1 MVVQALHLPESA
13 DDAAARAAGGAWI
26 MAGGTLVMPAVTS
39 GDIPS
44 RWGPA
49 PEIVGLSRAGL
60 SEITA
65 AAGTVRIGAAAT
77 LATVAEHPA
86 LTFLTP
92 AVASIGSPTLRQQAT
107 VGGNLFAPSPY
118 GDLAVCLLALDATC
132 DVAGAGD
139 PLPVGD
145 VIAGSGGRLP
155 AGGLV
160 TAVTL
165 TPPAAGTWHYRK
177 AMRRRQNSAAVVTVA
192 AVVALADGVV
202 SSVRIALGGVAPR
215 PVRAAAAEAALLGRP
230 LEPGVVAA
238 AADAARAD
246 AAPADD
252 AYASAWYRD
261 RVLPVHLRRALLG

>member
-13 DDAAARAAGGAWI
+13 DAAAARAAGGAWI
-26 MAGGTLVMPAVTS
+26 MAGGTLVMPAVSS
-39 GDIPS
+39 GDVL
-44 RWGPA
+44 A

-65 AAGTVRIGAAAT
+65 AIGTVRIGAATT

-86 LTFLTP
+86 LAFLVP
-92 AVASIGSPTLRQQAT
+92 AVTSIGSPTLRRHAT

-118 GDLAVCLLALDATC
+118 GDLAVCLLALEATC
-132 DVAGAGD
+132 DVAGARD
-139 PLPVGD
+139 PRPVGD
-145 VIAGSGGRLP
+145 VIADP
-155 AGGLV
+155 GGLV

-165 TPPAAGTWHYRK
+165 APPAAGTWRYRK
-177 AMRRRQNSAAVVTVA
+177 AIRRRQNSGAIVTVA
-192 AVVALADGVV
+192 AVVAVEDGVV

-215 PVRAAAAEAALLGRP
+215 PVRATSAELALLGRP
-230 LEPGVVAA
+230 LEPDAVATA
-238 AADAARAD
+238 AEAARAD